1 MTASRAP
8 RRRVNA
14 AESRLIEKQIEAL
27 TPALE
32 AALVEVERVLVEGIE
47 PLPRDLR
54 FFGLRGAMNILGNR
68 LFGGVLVKCDGR
80 EVRGDG

>member
-1 MTASRAP
+1 MTGTSRAP

-14 AESRLIEKQIEAL
+14 AESRLIEAQIDKL

-32 AALVEVERVLVEGIE
+32 AALVDVERVLVDGIG

-54 FFGLRGAMNILGNR
+54 FFGLRGAMNLLGNR
-68 LFGGVLVKCDGR
+68 LFDGVMVKCED
-80 EVRGDG
+80 GDG